1 MSDSPV
7 IDAVSFSKTFSGRT
21 VLSSAD
27 MQLRSGEVRG
37 LLGQNGSGK
46 STFIKLLTGVYHP
59 DPGAELEIRGKQV
72 RLPMTAQA
80 ARNHGISCVHQDLGL
95 IRAATVLE
103 NLRIGRYE
111 TRRGR
116 RIAWAN
122 ERLRTQRSLE
132 TFGLGHVSPDAIL
145 NDLPEVERAIIAILR
160 AVEEVS
166 EHDRGLLILDEP
178 TPYLPRDSI
187 DRLFDTVANVA
198 SLGHSVLFVSHNLEE
213 ARHLTDT
220 LTILRDGLVIDN
232 LTTADVTEDE
242 IITAILGFSL
252 GELYPETHTPT
263 EHPVFSADDLT
274 GGNVRGFSCDV
285 SKGEILGLTGLLG
298 MGHEDVPYLIFGAT
312 EGTGLITIDGET
324 IAVKSLNPRGAIG
337 AGLALLPGD
346 RKTQGGVAFAS
357 AMENV
362 TLPTI
367 GTDFI
372 GGALRPRREKGRSAR
387 MLAEFSVVP
396 PEPERILATLS
407 GGNQQKLLV
416 AKWFESKPSVFLLHE
431 PTHGVDVGSRKVI
444 FQRIRDAAES
454 GTAFIM
460 VSTEFEDL
468 AHLCDRV
475 LVFRHGRVVAMLSGE
490 TLTAGRILEQCLRQ

>member
-1 MSDSPV
+1 MSDPPV
-7 IDAVSFSKTFSGRT
+7 INAVNFSKTFSGRT
-21 VLSSAD
+21 VLSNAD
-27 MQLRSGEVRG
+27 MELRPGEVRG

-59 DPGAELEIRGKQV
+59 DPGAEVEIRGEQV

-95 IRAATVLE
+95 IRAATVVE

-122 ERLRTQRSLE
+122 ERVRTQRSLE
-132 TFGLGHVSPDAIL
+132 SFGLGHVSPDAVL
-145 NDLPEVERAIIAILR
+145 KDLPEVERAIIAILR
-160 AVEEVS
+160 SVEEVS

-178 TPYLPRDSI
+178 TPYLPRDSV
-187 DRLFDTVANVA
+187 DRLFEAVANVS

-213 ARHLTDT
+213 AQQLTDS
-220 LTILRDGLVIDN
+220 LTILRDGYVIDN
-232 LTTADVTEDE
+232 LTTAEVTEDE

-263 EHPVFSADDLT
+263 EHAVFSAQDIS
-274 GGNVRGFSCDV
+274 GANVNGFSCDV
-285 SKGEILGLTGLLG
+285 SRGEILGLTGLLG
-298 MGHEDVPYLIFGAT
+298 MGHEDVPYLFFGAT
-312 EGTGLITIDGET
+312 
-324 IAVKSLNPRGAIG
+324 RGAGSITVNG
-337 AGLALLPGD
+337 VPIALEDLTPRRAIEAGLALLPGD
-346 RKTQGGVAFAS
+346 RKTQGGVSIAS

-362 TLPTI
+362 TLPTLAS
-367 GTDFI
+367 DFI
-372 GGALRPRREKGRSAR
+372 SGFLRPRREKGRSTR

-396 PEPERILATLS
+396 LEPERVLATFS

-416 AKWFESKPSVFLLHE
+416 AKWFESRPSVFLLHE
-431 PTHGVDVGSRKVI
+431 PTHGVDVGSRKII
-444 FQRIRDAAES
+444 FQSIRDAAES

-475 LVFRHGRVVAMLSGE
+475 LVFRHGRVAA
-490 TLTAGRILEQCLRQ
+490 TLTGAELTTERILEQCLRQ

>member
-1 MSDSPV
+1 MSDPLL
-7 IDAVSFSKTFSGRT
+7 IKAVDFSKTFSGRT
-21 VLSSAD
+21 VLSKAA
-27 MQLRSGEVRG
+27 MELRSGEVRG

-46 STFIKLLTGVYHP
+46 STFIKILTGVYHP
-59 DPGAELEIRGKQV
+59 DPGAELEIRGEQV
-72 RLPMTAQA
+72 RLPLTAQA
-80 ARNHGISCVHQDLGL
+80 ARSHGISCVHQDLGL

-116 RIAWAN
+116 RIAWAD

-145 NDLPEVERAIIAILR
+145 SDLPEVERAIIAILR

-178 TPYLPRDSI
+178 TPYLPRDSV
-187 DRLFDTVANVA
+187 DRLFEAVANVV

-213 ARHLTDT
+213 ARQVTDT
-220 LTILRDGLVIDN
+220 LTILRDGRVIDN
-232 LTTADVTEDE
+232 LTTAEVTEDQ

-274 GGNVRGFSCDV
+274 GGTVQGFSCDV

-298 MGHEDVPYLIFGAT
+298 MGHEDVPYLMFGAA
-312 EGTGLITIDGET
+312 EGTGSITIDGKTFPVEDLT
-324 IAVKSLNPRGAIG
+324 PRRAIE
-337 AGLALLPGD
+337 AGVALLPGD
-346 RKTQGGVAFAS
+346 RKTQGGVAIAS
-357 AMENV
+357 GTENV
-362 TLPTI
+362 TLPTLA
-367 GTDFI
+367 TDFI
-372 GGALRPRREKGRSAR
+372 NGILRPRRENKRAAR

-396 PEPERILATLS
+396 PEPERILATFS

-416 AKWFESKPSVFLLHE
+416 AKWFESRPLVFLLHE
-431 PTHGVDVGSRKVI
+431 PTHGVDVGSRKII
-444 FQRIRDAAES
+444 FQSIRDAAES

-490 TLTAGRILEQCLRQ
+490 TLTTERILEQCLRQ

>member
-1 MSDSPV
+1 MSDPPV
-7 IDAVSFSKTFSGRT
+7 INAVNFSKTFSGRT
-21 VLSSAD
+21 VLSNAD
-27 MQLRSGEVRG
+27 MELRPGEVRG

-59 DPGAELEIRGKQV
+59 DPGAEVEIRGEQV

-80 ARNHGISCVHQDLGL
+80 ARNHGTSCVHQDLGL
-95 IRAATVLE
+95 IRAATVVE

-122 ERLRTQRSLE
+122 ERVRTQRSLE
-132 TFGLGHVSPDAIL
+132 SFGLGHVSPDAVL
-145 NDLPEVERAIIAILR
+145 KDLPEVERAIIAILR
-160 AVEEVS
+160 SVEEVS

-178 TPYLPRDSI
+178 TPYLPRDSV
-187 DRLFDTVANVA
+187 DRLFEAVASVS

-213 ARHLTDT
+213 AQQLTDT
-220 LTILRDGLVIDN
+220 LTILRDGYVIDN

-263 EHPVFSADDLT
+263 EHAVFSADNIS
-274 GGNVRGFSCDV
+274 GASVNGFSCDV
-285 SKGEILGLTGLLG
+285 SRGEILGLTGLLG
-298 MGHEDVPYLIFGAT
+298 MGHEDVPYLFFGAT
-312 EGTGLITIDGET
+312 RGTGSITVDGVP
-324 IAVKSLNPRGAIG
+324 IALEDLSPRRAIE

-346 RKTQGGVAFAS
+346 RKTQGGVAIAS

-362 TLPTI
+362 TLPTLAS
-367 GTDFI
+367 DFI
-372 GGALRPRREKGRSAR
+372 SGVLRPRREKRRSTR

-396 PEPERILATLS
+396 PEPERILATFS

-416 AKWFESKPSVFLLHE
+416 AKWFESRPAVFLLHE
-431 PTHGVDVGSRKVI
+431 PTHGVDVGSRKII
-444 FQRIRDAAES
+444 FQSIRDAAES

-460 VSTEFEDL
+460 ISTEFEDL

-475 LVFRHGRVVAMLSGE
+475 LVFRHGRVAA
-490 TLTAGRILEQCLRQ
+490 TLTGAELTTERILEQCLRQ

>member
-1 MSDSPV
+1 MSDPLL
-7 IDAVSFSKTFSGRT
+7 INAVNFSKTFSGRT
-21 VLSSAD
+21 VLSKAD
-27 MQLRSGEVRG
+27 MELRPGEVRG

-46 STFIKLLTGVYHP
+46 STFIKILTGVYHP
-59 DPGAELEIRGKQV
+59 DPGAELEIRGEPV
-72 RLPMTAQA
+72 RLPLTAQA
-80 ARNHGISCVHQDLGL
+80 ARSHGISCVHQDLGL

-116 RIAWAN
+116 RIAWAD

-145 NDLPEVERAIIAILR
+145 GDLPEVERAIIAILR

-178 TPYLPRDSI
+178 TPYLPRDSV
-187 DRLFDTVANVA
+187 DRLFQAVANVA

-213 ARHLTDT
+213 ARQVTDT
-220 LTILRDGLVIDN
+220 LTILRDGRVIDN
-232 LTTADVTEDE
+232 LTTAEVTEDQ

-274 GGNVRGFSCDV
+274 GGSVRGFSCDV
-285 SKGEILGLTGLLG
+285 SEGEILGLTGLLG
-298 MGHEDVPYLIFGAT
+298 MGHEDVPYLMFGAT
-312 EGTGLITIDGET
+312 EGTGSITIKGKTYPVEDLT
-324 IAVKSLNPRGAIG
+324 PRRAIE
-337 AGLALLPGD
+337 AGVALLPGD
-346 RKTQGGVAFAS
+346 RKTQGGVAIAS
-357 AMENV
+357 GTENV

-367 GTDFI
+367 ATDFI
-372 GGALRPRREKGRSAR
+372 NGILRPRRENKRASR

-396 PEPERILATLS
+396 PEPERVLATFS

-431 PTHGVDVGSRKVI
+431 PTHGVDVGSRKII
-444 FQRIRDAAES
+444 FRSIRDAAES

-460 VSTEFEDL
+460 VSTEFDDL

-475 LVFRHGRVVAMLSGE
+475 MVFRHGRVVAMLSGE
-490 TLTAGRILEQCLRQ
+490 TLTTERILEQCLRQ

>member
-1 MSDSPV
+1 MSDPPV
-7 IDAVSFSKTFSGRT
+7 INAVNFSKTFSGRT
-21 VLSSAD
+21 VLSNAD
-27 MQLRSGEVRG
+27 MELRPGEVRG

-59 DPGAELEIRGKQV
+59 DPGAELEIRGEQV

-95 IRAATVLE
+95 IRAATVVE

-122 ERLRTQRSLE
+122 ERVRTQRSLE
-132 TFGLGHVSPDAIL
+132 SFGLGHVSPDAVL
-145 NDLPEVERAIIAILR
+145 KDLPEVERAIIAILR
-160 AVEEVS
+160 SVEEVS

-178 TPYLPRDSI
+178 TPYLPRDSVA
-187 DRLFDTVANVA
+187 RLFEAVASVS

-213 ARHLTDT
+213 AQQLTDT
-220 LTILRDGLVIDN
+220 LTILRDGYVIDN

-263 EHPVFSADDLT
+263 EHAVFSAANIS
-274 GGNVRGFSCDV
+274 GASVNGFSCDV
-285 SKGEILGLTGLLG
+285 SRGEILGLTGLLG
-298 MGHEDVPYLIFGAT
+298 MGHEDVPYLFFGAT
-312 EGTGLITIDGET
+312 RGTGSITVNGVP
-324 IAVKSLNPRGAIG
+324 IALEDLSPRRAIE

-346 RKTQGGVAFAS
+346 RKTQGGVAIAS

-362 TLPTI
+362 TLPTLAS
-367 GTDFI
+367 DFI
-372 GGALRPRREKGRSAR
+372 SGVLRPRREKRRSTR

-396 PEPERILATLS
+396 PEPERILATFS

-416 AKWFESKPSVFLLHE
+416 AKWFEARPSVFLLHE
-431 PTHGVDVGSRKVI
+431 PTHGVDVGSRKII
-444 FQRIRDAAES
+444 FQSIRDAAES

-460 VSTEFEDL
+460 ISTEFEDL

-475 LVFRHGRVVAMLSGE
+475 LVFRHGRVAA
-490 TLTAGRILEQCLRQ
+490 TLTGAELTTERILEQCLRQ

>member
-1 MSDSPV
+1 MSDPPV
-7 IDAVSFSKTFSGRT
+7 IDAVNFSKTFSGRT
-21 VLSSAD
+21 VLSNAD
-27 MQLRSGEVRG
+27 MQLRPGEVHG

-59 DPGAELEIRGKQV
+59 DPGAQLAIRGEQV

-80 ARNHGISCVHQDLGL
+80 ARSHGISCVHQDLGL

-111 TRRGR
+111 TRPGR

-122 ERLRTQRSLE
+122 ERVRTKRSLE
-132 TFGLGHVSPDAIL
+132 SFGLGHVSADAIL

-187 DRLFDTVANVA
+187 DRLFDAVANVA
-198 SLGHSVLFVSHNLEE
+198 SLGHSVLFVSHNIEE
-213 ARHLTDT
+213 ARQLTDT
-220 LTILRDGLVIDN
+220 LTILRDGIVIGN

-263 EHPVFSADDLT
+263 EHPVFSADNVT
-274 GGNVRGFSCDV
+274 GGNVDGFSCDV

-298 MGHEDVPYLIFGAT
+298 MGQEDVPYLMFGTT
-312 EGTGLITIDGET
+312 EGTGSITINGVT
-324 IAVKSLNPRGAIG
+324 IAVEDLSPRCAIE

-346 RKTQGGVAFAS
+346 RKTQGGVSIAS
-357 AMENV
+357 AMENM

-372 GGALRPRREKGRSAR
+372 GGALKPRREKGRSAR

-396 PEPERILATLS
+396 PEPERILATFS

-431 PTHGVDVGSRKVI
+431 PAHGVDVGSRKII
-444 FQRIRDAAES
+444 FQSIRDAAQS

-490 TLTAGRILEQCLRQ
+490 TLTTERILEQCLRQ